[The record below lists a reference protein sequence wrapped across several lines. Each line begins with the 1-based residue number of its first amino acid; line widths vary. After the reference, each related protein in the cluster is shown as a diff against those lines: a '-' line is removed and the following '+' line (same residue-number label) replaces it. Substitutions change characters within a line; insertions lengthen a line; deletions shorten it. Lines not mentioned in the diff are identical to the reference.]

1 MSPVGDQQH
10 SFVAILVAA
19 RCNVREVSEWAGLNN
34 VAFTLTRYGLFEDG
48 SDEAVDRL
56 DSLLGGA
63 DPASA
68 EVVELRRAEDLN
80 PCCPL
85 WPLAREA
92 STHLVTSVCA
102 GGSEDRRGGP
112 KWT

>member
-19 RCNVREVSEWAGLNN
+19 RCNVREVSEWAGHNN

-80 PCCPL
+80 PCCPPGH
-85 WPLAREA
+85 WPEKPRHTPGHERLRWWE
-92 STHLVTSVCA
+92 SR
-102 GGSEDRRGGP
+102 SEG
-112 KWT
+112 WA

>member
-19 RCNVREVSEWAGLNN
+19 RCNVPEVSEWAGHNN
-34 VAFTLTRYGLFEDG
+34 VAFTLTRYGPFEDG

-56 DSLLGGA
+56 DSLLGGG

-68 EVVELRRAEDLN
+68 EAVELRRAADPESLL
-80 PCCPL
+80 P
-85 WPLAREA
+85 PLAI
-92 STHLVTSVCA
+92 
-102 GGSEDRRGGP
+102 GP
-112 KWT
+112 RSLDTPGHERLR

>member
-1 MSPVGDQQH
+1 M
-10 SFVAILVAA
+10 
-19 RCNVREVSEWAGLNN
+19 
-34 VAFTLTRYGLFEDG
+34 AFTLTRYGLFEDG

-68 EVVELRRAEDLN
+68 EVVELRQAEDPESLL
-80 PCCPL
+80 PL

>member
-1 MSPVGDQQH
+1 
-10 SFVAILVAA
+10 
-19 RCNVREVSEWAGLNN
+19 
-34 VAFTLTRYGLFEDG
+34 
-48 SDEAVDRL
+48 VDRL

-68 EVVELRRAEDLN
+68 EVVELRKAEDPESLL
-80 PCCPL
+80 P
-85 WPLAREA
+85 PLAIGREA